1 VADKSAQMKVLLA
14 KRGVVRA
21 ELKTAPS
28 QKGVLTFSD
37 SSGSAHFK
45 DRGIYRGESALF
57 VGKLSPVLLATPIWV
72 LSTRAL
78 SFVNGRSRVG
88 DFQDLHP

>member
-1 VADKSAQMKVLLA
+1 MADKSAQMKVLLA

-28 QKGVLTFSD
+28 QEGVLTFSD

-45 DRGIYRGESALF
+45 SGASTGEKA
-57 VGKLSPVLLATPIWV
+57 
-72 LSTRAL
+72 
-78 SFVNGRSRVG
+78 RSSEG
-88 DFQDLHP
+88 S

>member
-1 VADKSAQMKVLLA
+1 MADKSDQMKVLLA
-14 KRGVVRA
+14 KRDVVRA

-45 DRGIYRGESALF
+45 SGASTGEK
-57 VGKLSPVLLATPIWV
+57 V
-72 LSTRAL
+72 
-78 SFVNGRSRVG
+78 RSS
-88 DFQDLHP
+88 